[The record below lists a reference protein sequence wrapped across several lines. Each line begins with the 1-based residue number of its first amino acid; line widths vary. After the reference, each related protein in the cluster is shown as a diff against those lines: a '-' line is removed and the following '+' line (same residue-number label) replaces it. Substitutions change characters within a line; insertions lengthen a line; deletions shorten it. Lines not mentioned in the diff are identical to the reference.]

1 MSMKDFVK
9 EFQKFALKGN
19 MIDLAVGVVIGAAF
33 GKMIDSFVKDII
45 MPPVGALLGNT
56 DFSNLYILLKDSA
69 VHGAPYASLAAAQA
83 AGAITINIGLF
94 INTVISFII
103 IALSIFVVISM
114 LNKLQRSAQKAQD
127 AATKQCPYCMSTID
141 IKAVKCPFCTAD
153 LKK

>member
-1 MSMKDFVK
+1 MSVK
-9 EFQKFALKGN
+9 EFAKGFREFTLKGN

-45 MPPVGALLGNT
+45 MPPIGALLGNT
-56 DFSNLYILLKDSA
+56 DFSNLYILIKDSA

-83 AGAITINIGLF
+83 AGAITINIGMF
-94 INTVISFII
+94 INTVISFVI
-103 IALSIFVVISM
+103 IALSIFFVISM
-114 LNKLQRSAQKAQD
+114 LNKLRNNAQKAQD
-127 AATKQCPYCMSTID
+127 AVTKQCPFCMSTID